1 MALPAML
8 PATIT
13 YVYLGASVADAARSG
28 ADAARGGDDGG
39 ETMVRIALMV
49 VGLVVTFAAFIALSV
64 YAKQQ
69 LRKRIDAPA
78 RCGARLGR
86 TDPLKL

>member
-1 MALPAML
+1 
-8 PATIT
+8 
-13 YVYLGASVADAARSG
+13 
-28 ADAARGGDDGG
+28 
-39 ETMVRIALMV
+39 MVRIALMV